1 MVPGRSQFTRT
12 GWGLAAALVM
22 TALAL
27 VIWGPHAALAAAAF
41 GGVAIV
47 MQLLAAWLPGRSG
60 TEITLDHLKV
70 YAAGVATRMLGVVLL
85 AIAVSRDRATF
96 APWPSAL
103 GYLGTVLPLLY
114 LETRLA
120 R

>member
-1 MVPGRSQFTRT
+1 MVSRQGQRTRI
-12 GWGLAAALVM
+12 GWGLACAVLM

-27 VIWGPHAALAAAAF
+27 VVWGGHAALAAAVF

-85 AIAVSRDRATF
+85 AVAVSRDRATF